1 MLNKP
6 IYVTEKGKEKLEE
19 ELKFLRTEKRLEVI
33 DRLQDAKGGSD
44 WMDNTEYMLIEDEL
58 AFIDGRI
65 QELEHML
72 RHAEII
78 QEGQHSSTVELGETV
93 VIQPLANGQD
103 LETYTIV
110 GVAEVDPARGFI
122 SNESPMGQALL
133 DQKIGDEVTVKTP
146 GGEIK
151 YRIVAIS

>member
-1 MLNKP
+1 MNHKP
-6 IYVTEKGKEKLEE
+6 IYVTEKGREKLQE
-19 ELKFLRTEKRLEVI
+19 ELQFLRENKRPDII

-78 QEGQHSSTVELGETV
+78 QEGQSPTKVEIGETV
-93 VIQPLANGQD
+93 VVQSLDNGQET
-103 LETYTIV
+103 ETYTIV
-110 GVAEVDPARGFI
+110 GVAEVDPERGFI
-122 SNESPMGQALL
+122 SNESPMGRALL
-133 DQKIGDEVTVKTP
+133 DREVGDVVIVKTP
-146 GGEIK
+146 GGEFR